1 MSLININQT
10 SFDHTFQSNV
20 TFLSNSF
27 FQSNAIVASGAKLEV
42 NGTSTFIGV
51 SDFSSAVTFKST
63 VSVDSSITGQSLQ
76 ISSSATLNNI
86 TINGKLFD
94 GDGDFGTSGQLLAS
108 DGTDT
113 VWIDASST
121 SVANANNVG
130 VNVDSTNADQYVTFV
145 GSTSGNNPIRVD
157 SDLKYNPS
165 TNTLSPK
172 TIEFADNDELRF
184 GDGNDLKI
192 SHTDSLSSQ
201 NDSNGDSIVD
211 GDTSFIEENGT
222 GGLIFKT
229 NGGPGDG
236 AYQFFDANWRPILK
250 LFSGN
255 SARAALY
262 HGGSEKLITSST
274 GVTVTGT
281 VAATSFSGNASTAT
295 KLATARTI
303 SGVSFD
309 GTANITLNNANIT
322 NGAGY
327 VTSAGAIP
335 AGAIVLWSGAVNTIP
350 NGWAL
355 CNGQNS
361 TPDLRDRFVIG
372 AGNNYAVNATGGS
385 ANATLVSHSHTVDN
399 HTHSDGTLTVDNHTH
414 GDGSLTVDNHTHGDG
429 SLTVANHTHGSGS
442 LGTNNSGNHSHS
454 YSRLNSNSS
463 YSRGVP
469 IGDGGQA
476 GSSFG
481 TQNTNNGGSHSHN
494 VNGSTGGSAP
504 GVSGST
510 AGSAPGVNGSTGGS
524 APGVNGSTGGAAPG
538 VNGNTGGS
546 TPGTNAQGSSATN
559 ANLPPY
565 YALCYI
571 MKT

>member
-145 GSTSGNNPIRVD
+145 ESTSGNNPIRVD

-236 AYQFFDANWRPILK
+236 AYQFFDAGWRPILK
-250 LFSGN
+250 LFSGSN
-255 SARAALY
+255 ARAALY

-335 AGAIVLWSGAVNTIP
+335 AGAIVLWSGAANAIP
-350 NGWAL
+350 TGWAL

-372 AGNNYAVNATGGS
+372 AGNSYAVDATGGS

-399 HTHSDGTLTVDNHTH
+399 HTHGDGTLTVDNHTH
-414 GDGSLTVDNHTHGDG
+414 GDGSLTVNNHTHGDG
-429 SLTVANHTHGSGS
+429 SLTVANHTHGNGS
-442 LGTNNSGNHSHS
+442 LSASSGGSHNHS

-469 IGDGGQA
+469 IGDGGSA

-481 TQNTNNGGSHSHN
+481 TQTTNNGGSHSHS
-494 VNGSTGGSAP
+494 VSGSTAGSAP

-510 AGSAPGVNGSTGGS
+510 AGSAPGVSGSTAGSAPGINGSTGGN
-524 APGVNGSTGGAAPG
+524 A
-538 VNGNTGGS
+538 
-546 TPGTNAQGSSATN
+546 PGTNAQGSSATN